1 MSALPTLFVSHGSPL
16 LAVEPGRTG
25 PLLTALGR
33 AVPRPK
39 EILLIS
45 PHWSTPTPRVGNLA
59 QQRTIHDFGG
69 FPRELYEL
77 KYPAP
82 GAPALAERT
91 VQMLKD
97 VGLPAVTDDQW
108 GLDHGAWVP
117 LSYLYPD
124 ADVPVTQL
132 SLQRHM
138 RPEYQYQIGQTL
150 APLAREGVLIVA
162 SGSFTHNLHEVFR
175 APGGARE
182 AAPEA
187 PYVAEFST
195 WFTERL
201 AAMDLDALFDYRA
214 RAPHAERA
222 HPTDEHLLPIYVALG
237 AADDPARQT
246 HFDTGSTYG
255 ALRMDAFAFGSAAPS
270 LAEVGA
276 LAQ

>member
-16 LAVEPGRTG
+16 LAVDPGRTG

-33 AVPRPK
+33 AVPRPR
-39 EILLIS
+39 EILVIS
-45 PHWSTPTPRVGNLA
+45 PHWSTPAPRVGSLA

-77 KYPAP
+77 EYPAP

-91 VQMLKD
+91 VQRLRD
-97 VGLPAVTDDQW
+97 AGLPALTDDQW

-117 LSYLYPD
+117 LSYLYPV
-124 ADVPVTQL
+124 ADIPVTQL
-132 SLQRHM
+132 SLQRQM
-138 RPEYQYQIGQTL
+138 RPEYQYRLGQTL

-175 APGGARE
+175 APTEDRA
-182 AAPEA
+182 EA
-187 PYVAEFST
+187 PYLAEFVE
-195 WFTERL
+195 WFTQRL
-201 AAMDLDALFDYRA
+201 GTMDLDALFDYRA

-222 HPTDEHLLPIYVALG
+222 HPTDEHLLPIFVAMG
-237 AADDPARQT
+237 AADNALHQT
-246 HFDTGSTYG
+246 HFDTGATYG
-255 ALRMDAFAFGSAAPS
+255 ALRMDAFAFGNAAPS
-270 LAEVGA
+270 LAEVNA

>member
-33 AVPRPK
+33 AVPRPR
-39 EILLIS
+39 EILVIS
-45 PHWSTPTPRVGNLA
+45 PHWSTPAPRVGSLA
-59 QQRTIHDFGG
+59 QQRTIHDFGS
-69 FPRELYEL
+69 FPRELYAL
-77 KYPAP
+77 GYPAP
-82 GAPALAERT
+82 GAPALAART
-91 VQMLKD
+91 AQLLRD
-97 VGLPAVTDDQW
+97 AGLPAVTDDQW

-124 ADVPVTQL
+124 ADIPVTQL

-138 RPEYQYQIGQTL
+138 RPEYQYRLGQTL
-150 APLAREGVLIVA
+150 AQLANEDVLIVA

-175 APGGARE
+175 APSEDRA
-182 AAPEA
+182 EA
-187 PYVAEFST
+187 PYLAEFVA
-195 WFTERL
+195 WFTEHL
-201 AAMDLDALFDYRA
+201 AKMDLDALFDYRA

-222 HPTDEHLLPIYVALG
+222 HPTDEHLLPIYVAMG
-237 AADDPARQT
+237 AADNALSQT

-270 LAEVGA
+270 LAHVSR